1 MQIRFLFV
9 SFVQLGTLSV
19 GTEIVLMK
27 PIACQFFTNKEPL
40 KIIGKD
46 DCGVACVVVIEKE
59 R

>member
-1 MQIRFLFV
+1 LLV

-59 R
+59 K